1 MPAEAL
7 EQAQIGP
14 EQVVDG
20 GLVRLGDVVV
30 LQEGVDGQLPVH
42 RPADVLRI
50 EDHVLV
56 DGEAVEV
63 GQYLFAEESLHIQ
76 RRPRRMPRPD
86 GAETFGYGHLGE
98 VQAGAVDAI
107 EAVAMGNATQLA
119 VRVVGPGMVGTDED
133 PVASGRIA
141 HQLGAAVLADV
152 QEAAQAPP
160 FVAGQ
165 QQRRQQVE
173 GDEVAG
179 RDLAGTRHQQRLAA
193 QDLVPFAAITLR
205 VQISLHRQG
214 RGRLDAIGDALF
226 HQGQG
231 SLEQFHLGRVLH
243 GHLFLLSGRLEWRQ
257 GTTDEMPELARQLLR
272 RRPW

>member
-1 MPAEAL
+1 M
-7 EQAQIGP
+7 
-14 EQVVDG
+14 VDG
-20 GLVRLGDVVV
+20 GLVGLGDVVV

-119 VRVVGPGMVGTDED
+119 VRVVGPGVVRADED
-133 PVASGRIA
+133 PVAPGGIA
-141 HQLGAAVLADV
+141 HQLGAAVLADI
-152 QEAAQAPP
+152 QEAAQAPL

-165 QQRRQQVE
+165 QQRRQQVA
-173 GDEVAG
+173 GDEVAS

-205 VQISLHRQG
+205 VQIGLHRQR